1 MIALIDYKAGNLT
14 SVKKALATIGADV
27 FVPDAPDDL
36 AEAAGIIVPG
46 VGHFGATRALDQPWI
61 DAILARV
68 GEGRPLFGI
77 CLGMQ
82 WLFEGS
88 DEAPELTGLGLLPG
102 RCYRL
107 GSVRLKPDTIENSA
121 TLSTT
126 ENSDT
131 RSGSVRLQPDLIKV
145 PHVGW
150 NSLAIQ
156 REGGLLDG
164 VPTGSQVY
172 FTHSYV
178 APVTGETRAITE
190 HGQPFAAVVQRG
202 HIGGVQFHPEKSGDA
217 GLKILRN
224 FVELAG

>member
-1 MIALIDYKAGNLT
+1 VIALIDYKAGNLT
-14 SVKKALATIGADV
+14 SVKKALATIGAEV
-27 FVPDAPDDL
+27 FVPDTPGDL
-36 AEAAGIIVPG
+36 ENSAGIIVPG
-46 VGHFGATRALDQPWI
+46 VGHFGSTRALDQPWI

-88 DEAPELTGLGLLPG
+88 DESPELAGLGLLAG

-107 GSVRLKPDTIENSA
+107 NPQSTIHNPQSV
-121 TLSTT
+121 
-126 ENSDT
+126 
-131 RSGSVRLQPDLIKV
+131 KV

-156 REGGLLDG
+156 REAAIVDQ
-164 VPTGSQVY
+164 VADDSQVY

-178 APVTGETRAITE
+178 APITGDTVATTE
-190 HGQPFAAVVQRG
+190 HGEAFAAVVQRG
-202 HIGGVQFHPEKSGDA
+202 HISGVQFHPEKSGDV
-217 GLKILRN
+217 GLRILRN

>member
-1 MIALIDYKAGNLT
+1 VIALIDYKAGNLT

-27 FVPDAPDDL
+27 FVPETPGDL
-36 AEAAGIIVPG
+36 ANAGGIIVPG

-61 DAILARV
+61 DAILARI

-88 DEAPELTGLGLLPG
+88 DEAPELAGLGLLAG

-107 GSVRLKPDTIENSA
+107 GT
-121 TLSTT
+121 
-126 ENSDT
+126 
-131 RSGSVRLQPDLIKV
+131 VRLQPDQHIKV

-150 NSLAIQ
+150 NSLAI
-156 REGGLLDG
+156 RRDASIVDE
-164 VPTGSQVY
+164 VETGSQVY

-178 APVTGETRAITE
+178 APVTGDTVAVTE
-190 HGQPFAAVVQRG
+190 HGEPFAAVVQRG
-202 HIGGVQFHPEKSGDA
+202 YIGGVQFHPEKSGDV
-217 GLKILRN
+217 GLRILRN
-224 FVELAG
+224 FVELVG

>member
-14 SVKKALATIGADV
+14 SVKKALATIGAEV
-27 FVPDAPDDL
+27 FVPDAPADL
-36 AEAAGIIVPG
+36 DKAAGIIVPG

-88 DEAPELTGLGLLPG
+88 DESPELPGLGLLAG

-107 GSVRLKPDTIENSA
+107 NPQSSILDPQS
-121 TLSTT
+121 L
-126 ENSDT
+126 
-131 RSGSVRLQPDLIKV
+131 KV

-150 NSLAIQ
+150 NSLTIQ
-156 REGGLLDG
+156 REASIVDR
-164 VPTGSQVY
+164 VPTESQVS

-178 APVTGETRAITE
+178 APITGATVAVTE
-190 HGQPFAAVVQRG
+190 HGEPVAAVVQRG
-202 HIGGVQFHPEKSGDA
+202 HIGGVQFHPEKSGEV
-217 GLKILRN
+217 GLQILRN